1 MASMRSFRWQTLL
14 LTVISVTG
22 VAVGCAGVT
31 SNAGPE
37 ADPKR
42 QMVAVLAASGHHP
55 ALGEQARVWDR
66 FVGIW
71 DCDFGFFGDDGSV
84 RHSPGELEFGWV
96 LDGRAVQDLWIGYP
110 RSGEKERSIGTS
122 IRWFDETSKLWRV
135 VFVNPRF
142 GAFLSVEGGAEGDRI
157 VLRGHDAEGA
167 ALRWSFNDIQPNS
180 FTWRGEL
187 SHDGGKTW
195 RLQEEHHMKR
205 RNPA

>member
-22 VAVGCAGVT
+22 VAVRCAGVT
-31 SNAGPE
+31 SNAVPE

-42 QMVAVLAASGHHP
+42 QMVAVLAAPGPHP
-55 ALGEQARVWDR
+55 AIGEQARVWDR
-66 FVGIW
+66 FIGMW
-71 DCDFGFFGDDGSV
+71 DCDFGFLGDDGNV

-142 GAFLSVEGGAEGDRI
+142 

-180 FTWRGEL
+180 FTWRGER

-195 RLQEEHHMKR
+195 RLKEEHHMKR